1 MFDQLALTVF
11 SQFIICGEL
20 KLSIGDGTPAVIRGT
35 VPGPAAS
42 IHLADSRTLWRIV
55 IKPDLAIGEA
65 YMQGKLRIDD
75 DDLEAFI
82 HLLMANSKHWESHW
96 AGRLSLFFSDRFAPL
111 AHLNLLRASKRNVA
125 HHYDLTDALFASFL
139 DPHRQYSCGYF
150 AETDT
155 SLDEAQVIKVARLAA
170 KLNLQPGDRVLD
182 IGCGWGGLA
191 AAMIKCQPDVHVSG
205 ITLSEQ
211 QLAYAN
217 EHLKTTAS
225 SDNFFLALR
234 DYRQQT
240 GHFDKIVS
248 VGMLEH
254 VGPRNFKTY
263 FRKVRDLMDANGIAV
278 IHSIGVHG
286 RARPVNRWLQK
297 YIFPGGFLPSLDQMV
312 AATEMQGLKILDLEI
327 MRGHYAETLKQWR
340 LNFYSN
346 IDDVRKHYD
355 DTFIR
360 MWSFYLLGCEY
371 FFRQQHG
378 MVLQL
383 QLAHNQMAAPAN
395 RRYIGELQDKFR
407 DILCTDNPSGKQSNS
422 EI

>member
-11 SQFIICGEL
+11 SQFIVCGEL
-20 KLSIGDGTPAVIRGT
+20 ALRVGDGVPVVLRGAA
-35 VPGPAAS
+35 PGPAAS
-42 IHLADSRTLWRIV
+42 IHVADSRTLWRIV

-65 YMQGKLRIDD
+65 YMQGRLHIDN
-75 DDLEAFI
+75 DDLEAFM
-82 HLLMANSKHWESHW
+82 HLLIANSKHWEGHW
-96 AGRLSLFFSDRFAPL
+96 AGRLSLFISDRFAPL
-111 AHLNLLRASKRNVA
+111 FHLNLLRASKRNVA

-139 DPHRQYSCGYF
+139 DPRRQYSCGYF
-150 AETDT
+150 STADT
-155 SLDEAQVIKVARLAA
+155 SLEEAQVTKLARLAA

-191 AAMIKCQPDVHVSG
+191 AAMMQCQPDVHVTG
-205 ITLSEQ
+205 ITLSER
-211 QLAYAN
+211 QLVYARN
-217 EHLKTTAS
+217 HLGKLAAS
-225 SDNFFLALR
+225 DRVILALR
-234 DYRQQT
+234 DYRRQT

-254 VGPRNFKTY
+254 VGPGNFGTY
-263 FRKVRDLMDANGIAV
+263 FRKVRELLNADGIAV

-327 MRGHYAETLKQWR
+327 MRGHYAETLKHWR
-340 LNFYSN
+340 MNFHAN
-346 IDDVRKHYD
+346 IEDVRNHYD

-360 MWSFYLLGCEY
+360 MWNFYLLGCEY
-371 FFRQQHG
+371 FFRLQHG

-395 RRYIGELQDKFR
+395 RRYIGDLQDKFR
-407 DILCTDNPSGKQSNS
+407 DILCKDSPSGKQSN
-422 EI
+422 

>member
-11 SQFIICGEL
+11 SQFIVCGEL
-20 KLSIGDGTPAVIRGT
+20 ALRVGDGVPVVLRGAA
-35 VPGPAAS
+35 PGPAAS
-42 IHLADSRTLWRIV
+42 IHVADSRTLWRIV

-65 YMQGKLRIDD
+65 YMQGRLHIDN
-75 DDLEAFI
+75 DDLEAFM
-82 HLLMANSKHWESHW
+82 HLLIANSKHWEGHW
-96 AGRLSLFFSDRFAPL
+96 AGRLSLFISDRFATL
-111 AHLNLLRASKRNVA
+111 FHLNLLRASKRNVA

-139 DPHRQYSCGYF
+139 DPRRQYSCGYF
-150 AETDT
+150 STADT
-155 SLDEAQVIKVARLAA
+155 SLEEAQVTKLARLAA

-191 AAMIKCQPDVHVSG
+191 AAMMQCQPDVHVTG
-205 ITLSEQ
+205 ITLSER
-211 QLAYAN
+211 QLVYARN
-217 EHLKTTAS
+217 HLGKLAAS
-225 SDNFFLALR
+225 DRVILALR
-234 DYRQQT
+234 DYRRQT

-254 VGPRNFKTY
+254 VGPGNFGTY
-263 FRKVRDLMDANGIAV
+263 FRKVRELLNADGIAV

-327 MRGHYAETLKQWR
+327 MRGHYAETLKHWR
-340 LNFYSN
+340 MNFHAN
-346 IDDVRKHYD
+346 IEDVRNHYD

-360 MWSFYLLGCEY
+360 MWNFYLLGCEY
-371 FFRQQHG
+371 FFRLQHG

-395 RRYIGELQDKFR
+395 RRYIGDLQDKFR
-407 DILCTDNPSGKQSNS
+407 DILCKDSPSGKQSN
-422 EI
+422 

>member
-11 SQFIICGEL
+11 SQFIVCGEL
-20 KLSIGDGTPAVIRGT
+20 ALRVGDGVPVVLRGAA
-35 VPGPAAS
+35 PGPAAS
-42 IHLADSRTLWRIV
+42 IHVADSRTLWRIV

-65 YMQGKLRIDD
+65 YMQGRLHIDN
-75 DDLEAFI
+75 DDLEAFM
-82 HLLMANSKHWESHW
+82 HLLIANSKHWEGHW
-96 AGRLSLFFSDRFAPL
+96 AGRLSLFISDLIAPL
-111 AHLNLLRASKRNVA
+111 FHLNLLRASKRNVA

-139 DPHRQYSCGYF
+139 DPRRQYSCGYF
-150 AETDT
+150 STADT
-155 SLDEAQVIKVARLAA
+155 SLEEAQVTKLARLAA

-191 AAMIKCQPDVHVSG
+191 AATMQCQPDVHVTG
-205 ITLSEQ
+205 ITLSER
-211 QLAYAN
+211 QLVYARN
-217 EHLKTTAS
+217 HLGKLAAS
-225 SDNFFLALR
+225 DRVILALR
-234 DYRQQT
+234 DYRRQT

-254 VGPRNFKTY
+254 VGPGNFGTY
-263 FRKVRDLMDANGIAV
+263 FRKVRELLNADGIAV

-286 RARPVNRWLQK
+286 KARPVNRWLQK

-327 MRGHYAETLKQWR
+327 MRGHYAETLKHWR
-340 LNFYSN
+340 MNFHAN
-346 IDDVRKHYD
+346 IEDVRNHYD

-360 MWSFYLLGCEY
+360 MWNFYLLGCEY
-371 FFRQQHG
+371 FFRLQHG

-395 RRYIGELQDKFR
+395 RRYIGDLQDKFR
-407 DILCTDNPSGKQSNS
+407 DILCKDSPSGKQSN
-422 EI
+422 

>member
-11 SQFIICGEL
+11 SQFIVCGEL
-20 KLSIGDGTPAVIRGT
+20 ALRVGDGVPVVLRGAA
-35 VPGPAAS
+35 PGPAAS
-42 IHLADSRTLWRIV
+42 IHVADSRTLWRIV

-65 YMQGKLRIDD
+65 YMQGRLHIDN
-75 DDLEAFI
+75 DDLEAFM
-82 HLLMANSKHWESHW
+82 HLLIANSKHWEGHW
-96 AGRLSLFFSDRFAPL
+96 AGRLSLFISDRFAPL
-111 AHLNLLRASKRNVA
+111 FHLNLLRASKRNVA

-139 DPHRQYSCGYF
+139 DPRRQYSCGYF
-150 AETDT
+150 STADT
-155 SLDEAQVIKVARLAA
+155 SLEEAQVTKLARLAA

-191 AAMIKCQPDVHVSG
+191 AAMMQCQPDVHVTG
-205 ITLSEQ
+205 ITLSER
-211 QLAYAN
+211 QLVYARN
-217 EHLKTTAS
+217 HLGKLAAS
-225 SDNFFLALR
+225 DRVILALR
-234 DYRQQT
+234 DYRRQT

-254 VGPRNFKTY
+254 VGPGNFGTY
-263 FRKVRDLMDANGIAV
+263 FRKVRELLNGVAV

-327 MRGHYAETLKQWR
+327 MRGHYAETLKHWR
-340 LNFYSN
+340 MNFHAN
-346 IDDVRKHYD
+346 IEDVRNHYD

-360 MWSFYLLGCEY
+360 MWNFYLLGCEY
-371 FFRQQHG
+371 FFRLQHG

-395 RRYIGELQDKFR
+395 RRYIGDLQDKFR
-407 DILCTDNPSGKQSNS
+407 DILCKDSPSGKQSN
-422 EI
+422 